1 MKFTNVWETQS
12 MYVYKNNLVSYCS
25 LKEYNCITDLLC
37 SNRTVIEDIMVSMYE
52 ELHSSM
58 ITIDTKVS
66 N

>member
-1 MKFTNVWETQS
+1 MHK
-12 MYVYKNNLVSYCS
+12 
-25 LKEYNCITDLLC
+25 DLLC